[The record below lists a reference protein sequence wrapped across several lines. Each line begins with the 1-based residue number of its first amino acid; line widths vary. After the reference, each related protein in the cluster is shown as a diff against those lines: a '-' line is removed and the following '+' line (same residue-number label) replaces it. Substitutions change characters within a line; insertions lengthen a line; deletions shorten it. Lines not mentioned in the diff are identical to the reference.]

1 MPNLPGKRTWF
12 GFRLAGWMWWYYNS
26 ADIIVV
32 PLILI
37 LIWVILKTQNRRY
50 DYCSVN
56 NLNIYIHALLQQFS
70 WYISKQ
76 QIHSSSYV
84 LVVHR
89 GILQYF
95 MHDYSICSLHL
106 HKHQLQIAF
115 KLWKALLRSN
125 QVVKRA
131 SCVIDL
137 LLMRSQIVLY
147 YEVRE
152 ESGLISA
159 LICLVW
165 D

>member
-1 MPNLPGKRTWF
+1 
-12 GFRLAGWMWWYYNS
+12 MWWYYNS

-115 KLWKALLRSN
+115 KIVESSSTLKPSCKTCQLCHWPAAHEVSDCPILWSARRIWPDFSLDLFSLGLEYILYN
-125 QVVKRA
+125 VK
-131 SCVIDL
+131 
-137 LLMRSQIVLY
+137 
-147 YEVRE
+147 EVF
-152 ESGLISA
+152 
-159 LICLVW
+159 
-165 D
+165 